1 MGVRISLP
9 VQKKKEAKVKVER
22 KSALSL
28 ASGLIQTLFFMNKIS
43 NYFRDSYKE
52 LGEKVTWPN
61 WLQLQQS
68 TMIVLISTLLITALV
83 ALMDLIS
90 ASGLKFIYKIF

>member
-1 MGVRISLP
+1 
-9 VQKKKEAKVKVER
+9 
-22 KSALSL
+22 
-28 ASGLIQTLFFMNKIS
+28 MNKIS

-68 TMIVLISTLLITALV
+68 TMIVLIATLLITALV